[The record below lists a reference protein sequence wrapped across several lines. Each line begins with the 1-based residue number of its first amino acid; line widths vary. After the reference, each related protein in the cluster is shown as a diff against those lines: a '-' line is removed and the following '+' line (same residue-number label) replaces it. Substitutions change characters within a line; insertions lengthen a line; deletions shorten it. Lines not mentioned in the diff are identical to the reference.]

1 MRLAAGLFSKAESGS
16 GSALSAA
23 RPAGGS
29 GGWALPPPCPA
40 LKGLLSG
47 RSSAAH
53 TGLLFLQL
61 SNALLEKEVINYED
75 IEALIGPPPHG
86 PKKRIAPQRWSDA
99 QREKREAG
107 EAEAA
112 GSSSCRGRSSPGP
125 DSWTTLL
132 AARDGPSSQPSQV
145 SAQGP

>member
-1 MRLAAGLFSKAESGS
+1 MSLRWSQGAILC
-16 GSALSAA
+16 SAA
-23 RPAGGS
+23 RLPGPAGPGAGPS
-29 GGWALPPPCPA
+29 PPPRSA

-47 RSSAAH
+47 PSSAAH
-53 TGLLFLQL
+53 TALLFFQL
-61 SNALLEKEVINYED
+61 ANALLEKEVINYED

-99 QREKREAG
+99 QREKPEAG

-112 GSSSCRGRSSPGP
+112 GSSPCRGRSCPGP
-125 DSWTTLL
+125 GSWTTLL
-132 AARDGPSSQPSQV
+132 ATGAGPSSQPSLV